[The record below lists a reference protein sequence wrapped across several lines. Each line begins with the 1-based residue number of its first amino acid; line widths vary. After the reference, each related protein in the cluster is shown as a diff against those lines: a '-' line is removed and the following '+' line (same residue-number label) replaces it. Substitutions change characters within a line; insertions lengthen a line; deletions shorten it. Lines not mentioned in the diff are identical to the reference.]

1 MTSRRLGDILD
12 FCEMEQIVKLKFLD
26 SGKEEYFGSYAA
38 IYDKHNKEEIGVPL
52 YVLWNNEN
60 GYRNDKVEITK
71 FPVYR
76 KKQKK

>member
-1 MTSRRLGDILD
+1 MTSRQLGDTLD
-12 FCEMEQIVKLKFLD
+12 SYNMEQIVKLKLLD

-38 IYDKHNKEEIGVPL
+38 IYDLHSKEEIGVPL
-52 YVLWNNEN
+52 YVLWDNEN